1 MRVGHALGLCAC
13 AALSTSLFGIGAATA
28 ATSGVVAGTGT
39 GTGTGGVQMVHS
51 GDTSPSSTPRCSINW
66 HFQYTL
72 YEPNGPI
79 DWSWRSTVGCGNTKA
94 EALSTRASLYRG
106 SLLSGAAPAAA
117 CQDCASATSHGFKS
131 IADSGAGSWYQK
143 TADVITVHSIG
154 TGTRQGHHRLVLL
167 QWARKLR
174 GGRHQRGAVR
184 HNVRCCC
191 RALTAG
197 SLLMGSD
204 GGLLAFGDPAF

>member
-1 MRVGHALGLCAC
+1 VRVGHALGLCAC

-51 GDTSPSSTPRCSINW
+51 GVTSPSSTPRCSINW

-117 CQDCASATSHGFKS
+117 CQDCASATSHRFES
-131 IADSGAGSWYQK
+131 ITSNGAGSWYEK
-143 TADVITVHSIG
+143 TADVFTVPDIG
-154 TGTRQGHHRLVLL
+154 RDTARGTIVWSFTGGHGSCSEVN
-167 QWARKLR
+167 ADE
-174 GGRHQRGAVR
+174 
-184 HNVRCCC
+184 VRC
-191 RALTAG
+191 ATT
-197 SLLMGSD
+197 SD
-204 GGLLAFGDPAF
+204 AVVVP